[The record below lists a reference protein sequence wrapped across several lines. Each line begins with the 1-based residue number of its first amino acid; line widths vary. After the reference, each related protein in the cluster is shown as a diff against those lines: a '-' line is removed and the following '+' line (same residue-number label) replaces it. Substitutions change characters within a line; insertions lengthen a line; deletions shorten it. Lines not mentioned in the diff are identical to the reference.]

1 MICEII
7 GKPGEPGSGAGADA
21 FEPGIGYVCEKA
33 GAILLRNLTGED
45 WRDAGPEMR
54 LTSELSKKV
63 RKPYY
68 HLVLSWHEL
77 EKPSDEQMLEAM
89 TQMLEALGLEE
100 YQAVIGTHH
109 DREHQHVHAVVNT
122 VHPTSGKAWS
132 KSNDQQKAELACRQI
147 ELDHGWTADRGR
159 FDVAVDE
166 VNGRQIARLVPKPD
180 EHWEDK
186 RAAREKGRRSKTAG
200 QVKSEKRT
208 GVPVLD
214 ATLPVPLREKFA
226 TVVDAASDWQ
236 ELHLALGRL
245 GLRYEAFGSGARV
258 AIIGA
263 PPGGAGFAKASSLGA
278 RFSIKRM
285 EARLGRYQQPTSEYC
300 NDLKP
305 IHTPQASL
313 QGWPAPDMEKSTR
326 ASQFK
331 LTLLA
336 RLYVGIHLHPDIVEA
351 IRFVD
356 LADHPPQISFQ
367 DGSTVVDHG
376 GELSTSASTDATR
389 ATMIAM
395 AIAKGWTRVQPTG
408 DAAFIREIAIAAAKS
423 GLEVT
428 GVPPE
433 VQVLSD
439 EHLAQ
444 FQKQQRRIDLEACE
458 AEIAHLSASADRD
471 ISISENAEARAAS
484 VAEKAV
490 VTAAAQAASDAIGPG
505 RSVAQQR
512 ARLAIRD
519 EEAENLARLPDAR
532 KAPAPQVAPDV
543 DRHDRQAARKTH
555 AKLRENDRH
564 ELEELKRLDIGTVA
578 FAYGWADVSQSHP
591 DSSDRIGKAFR
602 IYTRDKDTIKA
613 SLKDG
618 KWLWTSNK
626 TGKAGSVID
635 LWLADHPAASLGDAR
650 AALRE
655 LAGLAAPNPGPKPAS
670 APMHRDDEKK
680 RDHTF
685 ARNRWKEAK
694 HITAQ
699 RSYAEK
705 RGISRETLAR
715 FPEELRVG
723 AFGGVYFAHRNL
735 ETGDIQGFEPR
746 WEDENGEKNTA
757 RFAKGGRKTVNVLG
771 APARATRMAVVESG
785 LDALALAEFED
796 RDDTLY
802 VSTGGGFG
810 PLTGAA
816 LLRLA
821 QGRTVVS
828 AFDNDRGG
836 ETLHLRLLGVL
847 PEAKRLAPPS
857 QVQGQDGV
865 CKDWLDVLNALKT
878 DVLSAR
884 AGPSPRQSTAV
895 SQGVPATPFP
905 TGLDDPQPE

>member
-7 GKPGEPGSGAGADA
+7 CKPGEPGSGAGPEA
-21 FEPGIGYVCEKA
+21 FEPGVGYVCEKA
-33 GAILLRNLTGED
+33 GAVLLRNLTSEN
-45 WRDAGPEMR
+45 WRDAAPEMR
-54 LTSELSKKV
+54 LTSELSRKV
-63 RKPYY
+63 KKPYY
-68 HLVLSWHEL
+68 HLVLSWHEH
-77 EKPSDEQMLEAM
+77 EQPSNELMLAAM
-89 TQMLEALGLEE
+89 TQMLEALGLDEH
-100 YQAVIGTHH
+100 QAVIGTHH
-109 DREHQHVHAVVNT
+109 DREHRHVHAVVNT

-147 ELDHGWTADRGR
+147 ELDQGWTADRGR
-159 FDVAVDE
+159 FDVTVDE
-166 VNGRQIARLVPKPD
+166 VDGRQIARLVPKPD
-180 EHWEDK
+180 EHWESK
-186 RAAREKGRRSKTAG
+186 RAAREKGKRSITAG

-208 GVPVLD
+208 AVPVLD
-214 ATLPVPLREKFA
+214 ATLPDPLREKFA

-305 IHTPQASL
+305 IHMPQAGL
-313 QGWPAPDMEKSTR
+313 QGWPAPDMEKASR

-331 LTLLA
+331 LTLLS
-336 RLYVGIHLHPDIVEA
+336 RIYVGIHLDPDVSAA

-356 LADHPPQISFQ
+356 LADHPLQITFS
-367 DGSTVVDHG
+367 DNSTVVDHG
-376 GELSTSASTDATR
+376 DHLSTSASTVNTQ

-395 AIAKGWTRVQPTG
+395 AIAKGWTRVQPSG
-408 DAAFIREIAIAAAKS
+408 DAAFIREMAIAAAKS

-428 GVPPE
+428 GVPPD
-433 VQVLSD
+433 VQVLAD
-439 EHLAQ
+439 EHLAR
-444 FQKQQRRIDLEACE
+444 FQKRQRRIDQEAQ
-458 AEIAHLSASADRD
+458 AAQIAHLSAAVDRD
-471 ISISENAEARAAS
+471 ASIAENAEARAAV
-484 VAEKAV
+484 VAEKAAV
-490 VTAAAQAASDAIGPG
+490 SAAAQAAFDAIGPG

-519 EEAENLARLPDAR
+519 EEATNLKALPDAR
-532 KAPAPQVAPDV
+532 KAPAPQAAPDV
-543 DRHDRQAARKTH
+543 DRHDRHGGRKLRDR
-555 AKLRENDRH
+555 LRENDRH

-578 FAYGWADVSQSHP
+578 FACGWADVSQSHP

-618 KWLWTSNK
+618 KWVWTSNK

-655 LAGLAAPNPGPKPAS
+655 LAGHPAPNPGPKPAS

-735 ETGDIQGFEPR
+735 ETGDIQGFEQR
-746 WEDENGEKNTA
+746 WEDENGNKNTA
-757 RFAKGGRKTVNVLG
+757 RFAKGGRKTANVLG
-771 APARATRMAVVESG
+771 DPARATRMAVVESG

-796 RDDTLY
+796 RNDTLY

-810 PLTGAA
+810 PLTEAA
-816 LLRLA
+816 LLSLA

-836 ETLHLRLLGVL
+836 ETHHRKLLGFL
-847 PEAKRLAPPS
+847 PDAKRLAPPS

-865 CKDWLDVLNALKT
+865 RKDWLDVLAARKVMGKDPRSAPSNGEASPYPSFST
-878 DVLSAR
+878 DIPVE
-884 AGPSPRQSTAV
+884 
-895 SQGVPATPFP
+895 
-905 TGLDDPQPE
+905 LDDPRPS

>member
-7 GKPGEPGSGAGADA
+7 CKPGEPGSGAGPEA

-33 GAILLRNLTGED
+33 RAILLRNLTSEN
-45 WRDAGPEMR
+45 WRDAAPEMR

-63 RKPYY
+63 KKPYY
-68 HLVLSWHEL
+68 HVVLSWHEQ
-77 EKPSDEQMLEAM
+77 ERPSDEQMLAAM
-89 TQMLEALGLEE
+89 TQMLEALELEE
-100 YQAVIGTHH
+100 HQAVIGTHH
-109 DREHQHVHAVVNT
+109 DREHLHVHAVVNT
-122 VHPTSGKAWS
+122 VHPLTGKAWS
-132 KSNDQQKAELACRQI
+132 KSRDREKAEQACRQI
-147 ELDHGWTADRGR
+147 ELEQGWTADRGR
-159 FDVAVDE
+159 FDVAIDKVDGKQ
-166 VNGRQIARLVPKPD
+166 NARLVPKPG

-208 GVPVLD
+208 AVPVLD
-214 ATLPVPLREKFA
+214 ATLPDPLREKFA

-285 EARLGRYQQPTSEYC
+285 KARLGPYQPPISEYC
-300 NDLKP
+300 SDLKP
-305 IHTPQASL
+305 IHAPQAGL
-313 QGWPAPDMEKSTR
+313 QGWPAPDMEKAARS
-326 ASQFK
+326 SQFK
-331 LTLLA
+331 LTLLS
-336 RLYVGIHLHPDIVEA
+336 RIYVGIHLDPDIVGA

-356 LADHPPQISFQ
+356 LADHPPQITFH
-367 DGSTVVDHG
+367 DNSTVVDHG
-376 GELSTSASTDATR
+376 DHLSTSASTDATR

-408 DAAFIREIAIAAAKS
+408 DAAFMREMAIAAAKS

-433 VQVLSD
+433 VQVLAD
-439 EHLAQ
+439 EHLAG
-444 FQKQQRRIDLEACE
+444 FQKQRRRIDLEARE

-471 ISISENAEARAAS
+471 ISIAENAEARAAI

-505 RSVAQQR
+505 RSVPEQR

-519 EEAENLARLPDAR
+519 GEAEELARLPDAR

-543 DRHDRQAARKTH
+543 DRNDRQGARKTH

-564 ELEELKRLDIGTVA
+564 ELDELKRLDIGTVA
-578 FAYGWADVSQSHP
+578 LTCGWADVSQSHP

-626 TGKAGSVID
+626 SGKSGSVID

-655 LAGLAAPNPGPKPAS
+655 FAGNAPPIPAEKS
-670 APMHRDDEKK
+670 VTVQNNRDGMAEA
-680 RDHTF
+680 DHTA

-705 RGISRETLAR
+705 RGISRETLER
-715 FPEELRVG
+715 FPSELRVG

-735 ETGDIQGFEPR
+735 ETGYIQGFEQR
-746 WEDENGEKNTA
+746 WDDENGQKNTA

-771 APARATRMAVVESG
+771 DPARATRMAVVESG
-785 LDALALAEFED
+785 LDALALAELEQ

-810 PLTGAA
+810 PLTEAA
-816 LLRLA
+816 LLRLTH
-821 QGRTVVS
+821 GRTVVS

-836 ETLHLRLLGVL
+836 ETLHLRLLGIFL
-847 PEAKRLAPPS
+847 EAKRLAPPS
-857 QVQGQDGV
+857 RVQGQDGV
-865 CKDWLDVLNALKT
+865 CKDWLDVLAAHKVMGR
-878 DVLSAR
+878 DPRSAPSN
-884 AGPSPRQSTAV
+884 GETSPSPSFSTDIPV
-895 SQGVPATPFP
+895 EF
-905 TGLDDPQPE
+905 DDPRPS

>member
-21 FEPGIGYVCEKA
+21 FEPGIGYICEKA
-33 GAILLRNLTGED
+33 GAVLLRNLTSEN
-45 WRDAGPEMR
+45 WRDAVLEMR
-54 LTSELSKKV
+54 LTSELSRKV

-68 HLVLSWHEL
+68 HLVLSWHEH
-77 EKPSDEQMLEAM
+77 EQPSNEQMLAAM
-89 TQMLEALGLEE
+89 AQMLEALGLDEH
-100 YQAVIGTHH
+100 QAVIGTHH
-109 DREHQHVHAVVNT
+109 DREHRHVHAVVNT

-147 ELDHGWTADRGR
+147 ELDQGWTADRGR

-180 EHWEDK
+180 EHWESK
-186 RAAREKGRRSKTAG
+186 RAAREKGKRSKTAG

-208 GVPVLD
+208 GVPVLE
-214 ATLPVPLREKFA
+214 AALPDPLQKKFA
-226 TVVDAASDWQ
+226 AVADAAKDWQ
-236 ELHLALGRL
+236 SLHLSLGRL

-263 PPGGAGFAKASSLGA
+263 PPGGAGFAKASSFGA
-278 RFSIKRM
+278 RFAVKRM
-285 EARLGRYQQPTSEYC
+285 EARLGPYQPPISEYC
-300 NDLKP
+300 DDLKP
-305 IHTPQASL
+305 IHTPQADL
-313 QGWPAPDMEKSTR
+313 QGWPAPDMEKASL

-331 LTLLA
+331 LTLLS
-336 RLYVGIHLHPDIVEA
+336 RIYVGIHLDPDVSAA

-376 GELSTSASTDATR
+376 GQLSTSASTDATR

-408 DAAFIREIAIAAAKS
+408 DAAFIREMAIAAAKS

-433 VQVLSD
+433 VQVLAD
-439 EHLAQ
+439 EHLAR
-444 FQKQQRRIDLEACE
+444 FQKRQRRIDQEAQ
-458 AEIAHLSASADRD
+458 AAQIAHLSAAVDRD
-471 ISISENAEARAAS
+471 ASIAENAEARAAV
-484 VAEKAV
+484 VAEKAAV
-490 VTAAAQAASDAIGPG
+490 SAAAQAASDAIGPG

-519 EEAENLARLPDAR
+519 EEATNLKALPDAR
-532 KAPAPQVAPDV
+532 NAPAPQAAPDV
-543 DRHDRQAARKTH
+543 DRHDRHGGRKLRDR
-555 AKLRENDRH
+555 LRENDRH
-564 ELEELKRLDIGTVA
+564 ELGELKRLDIGTVA
-578 FAYGWADVSQSHP
+578 FACGWADVSQSHP

-602 IYTRDKDTIKA
+602 IYTRNKDTVKA
-613 SLKDG
+613 SLVDG
-618 KWLWTSNK
+618 KWLWVSNK
-626 TGKAGSVID
+626 SGKAGSVID

-650 AALRE
+650 AALRD
-655 LAGLAAPNPGPKPAS
+655 LAGHPALTSGPNPAS
-670 APMHRDDEKK
+670 APTHRDDEKK

-685 ARNRWKEAK
+685 ARNRWAESKNV
-694 HITAQ
+694 TAQ

-715 FPEELRVG
+715 FPSELRVG

-735 ETGDIQGFEPR
+735 DSSEIQGFEQR
-746 WEDENGEKNTA
+746 WEDKTGQKNKA
-757 RFAKGGRKTVNVLG
+757 RFANGGRKTVNVLG
-771 APARATRMAVVESG
+771 DPVRATRMAVVESG

-810 PLTGAA
+810 PLTEAA

-821 QGRTVVS
+821 QGRMAVS

-836 ETLHLRLLGVL
+836 ETHHRKLLGFL
-847 PEAKRLAPPS
+847 PDAKRLAPPS
-857 QVQGQDGV
+857 QVQGSDGV
-865 CKDWLDVLNALKT
+865 CKDWLDVLAAHKVMGRKPRSAPSNGETSPYPSLST
-878 DVLSAR
+878 DIPVE
-884 AGPSPRQSTAV
+884 
-895 SQGVPATPFP
+895 F
-905 TGLDDPQPE
+905 DDPRPS

>member
-7 GKPGEPGSGAGADA
+7 GKPGEPGSGAAADA

-33 GAILLRNLTGED
+33 GAVLLRNLTGED

-77 EKPSDEQMLEAM
+77 EKPSDGQMLAAM

-100 YQAVIGTHH
+100 HQAVIGTHH
-109 DREHQHVHAVVNT
+109 DREHRHVHAVVNT

-166 VNGRQIARLVPKPD
+166 VDGRQIARLVPKPD
-180 EHWEDK
+180 EHWESK
-186 RAAREKGRRSKTAG
+186 RAAREKGRRSNTAG

-214 ATLPVPLREKFA
+214 ATLPEPLQSKFA
-226 TVVDAASDWQ
+226 TVVDAAKDWQ
-236 ELHLALGRL
+236 SLHLSLGRL
-245 GLRYEAFGSGARV
+245 GLRYETFGSGARV
-258 AIIGA
+258 VIIGA
-263 PPGGAGFAKASSLGA
+263 PPGGAGFAKASSFGA
-278 RFSIKRM
+278 RFAVKRM
-285 EARLGRYQQPTSEYC
+285 EARLGPYQPPISEYC

-305 IHTPQASL
+305 IHAPQAGL
-313 QGWPAPDMEKSTR
+313 QGWPAPEMEKASP

-336 RLYVGIHLHPDIVEA
+336 RTYVGIHLDPNIVEA
-351 IRFVD
+351 IRFID
-356 LADHPPQISFQ
+356 LAGHPPQISFR

-376 GELSTSASTDATR
+376 DNLSTSASNVNTQ

-395 AIAKGWTRVQPTG
+395 AIAKGWSRVQPTG
-408 DAAFIREIAIAAAKS
+408 EAAFIRDMAIAAAKA

-428 GVPPE
+428 GVPPD
-433 VQVLSD
+433 VQVLAD
-439 EHLAQ
+439 EHLAR
-444 FQKQQRRIDLEACE
+444 FQKRQRRIDLEAHE
-458 AEIAHLSASADRD
+458 AEVAHLSASADRE
-471 ISISENAEARAAS
+471 ISIAANAEARAAS
-484 VAEKAV
+484 VAEKAELS
-490 VTAAAQAASDAIGPG
+490 AAAQAASDAIGPG
-505 RSVAQQR
+505 RSVSEQK

-519 EEAENLARLPDAR
+519 NEAENLARLPDAR

-543 DRHDRQAARKTH
+543 DRHDRHGGRKLRDR
-555 AKLRENDRH
+555 LRENDRH
-564 ELEELKRLDIGTVA
+564 ELDLLKRLDIGTVA
-578 FAYGWADVSQSHP
+578 FECGWADVSQSHP
-591 DSSDRIGKAFR
+591 DSSDRIGQAFR

-618 KWLWTSNK
+618 KWLWVSNK
-626 TGKAGSVID
+626 SGKAGSVID

-655 LAGLAAPNPGPKPAS
+655 LAGNAPPIPAEKS
-670 APMHRDDEKK
+670 VAGQNNRDGMAEG
-680 RDHTF
+680 DHTA

-705 RGISRETLAR
+705 RGISRETLLR
-715 FPEELRVG
+715 FPSELRVG
-723 AFGGVYFAHRNL
+723 AFGGVYFAHRNI
-735 ETGDIQGFEPR
+735 ETGDIQGFEQR
-746 WEDENGEKNTA
+746 WEDENGQKNTA

-771 APARATRMAVVESG
+771 DPARATRMAVVESG

-802 VSTGGGFG
+802 ISTGGGFG
-810 PLTGAA
+810 PLTEAA

-821 QGRTVVS
+821 QGRTVAS

-836 ETLHLRLLGVL
+836 ETHHRKLLGFL

-857 QVQGQDGV
+857 QVQRQDGV
-865 CKDWLDVLNALKT
+865 RKDWLDVLAARKVMGKDPRSAPSNGEASPYGSFST
-878 DVLSAR
+878 DIPVE
-884 AGPSPRQSTAV
+884 
-895 SQGVPATPFP
+895 F
-905 TGLDDPQPE
+905 DDPRPS

>member
-7 GKPGEPGSGAGADA
+7 GKPGEPGSGAAADA

-33 GAILLRNLTGED
+33 GAVLLRNLTSED
-45 WRDAGPEMR
+45 WRDAAPEMR

-77 EKPSDEQMLEAM
+77 EKPSDEQMLAAM

-100 YQAVIGTHH
+100 HQAVIGTHH

-122 VHPTSGKAWS
+122 VHPTSGQAWS

-147 ELDHGWTADRGR
+147 ELDQGWTADRGR

-166 VNGRQIARLVPKPD
+166 VDGRQIARLVPKPD
-180 EHWEDK
+180 EHWESK
-186 RAAREKGRRSKTAG
+186 RAAREKGKRSKTAG
-200 QVKSEKRT
+200 QVKSEKRA

-236 ELHLALGRL
+236 GLHLALGRL

-263 PPGGAGFAKASSLGA
+263 PPGGAGFAKASSFGA

-285 EARLGRYQQPTSEYC
+285 EARLGQYQAPPSAYC

-305 IHTPQASL
+305 IHAPQAGL
-313 QGWPAPDMEKSTR
+313 QGWPAPEMEKATR
-326 ASQFK
+326 AAQFK
-331 LTLLA
+331 LTLLS
-336 RLYVGIHLHPDIVEA
+336 RIYVGIHLDPDVA
-351 IRFVD
+351 ATIRFVD
-356 LADHPPQISFQ
+356 LADHPPQITFV
-367 DGSTVVDHG
+367 DNNTVVDY
-376 GELSTSASTDATR
+376 GEKLSTSSSTDATR

-395 AIAKGWTRVQPTG
+395 AIAKGWTRVRPIG
-408 DAAFIREIAIAAAKS
+408 DAAFIRDMAIAAAKA

-428 GVPPE
+428 GVPQE
-433 VQVLSD
+433 IQVLAD
-439 EHLAQ
+439 EHLAR
-444 FQKQQRRIDLEACE
+444 FHKWQRRIDQKAQ
-458 AEIAHLSASADRD
+458 AAKIAHLSAAVDRD
-471 ISISENAEARAAS
+471 VSIAENAEVRAAV
-484 VAEKAV
+484 VAEKAAV
-490 VTAAAQAASDAIGPG
+490 SAAAQAASDAIGPG

-519 EEAENLARLPDAR
+519 EEAANLKALPDAR
-532 KAPAPQVAPDV
+532 KAPAPQATSDI
-543 DRHDRQAARKTH
+543 DRHDRHGGRKLRDR
-555 AKLRENDRH
+555 LRENDRH

-578 FAYGWADVSQSHP
+578 FACGWADVSQSHP

-618 KWLWTSNK
+618 KWVWTSNK

-655 LAGLAAPNPGPKPAS
+655 LAGHPTLTSGPKPAS

-685 ARNRWKEAK
+685 ARNRWAEAK
-694 HITAQ
+694 HVTAQ

-705 RGISRETLAR
+705 RGIARETLER
-715 FPEELRVG
+715 FPDELRVG

-735 ETGDIQGFEPR
+735 ETGDIQGFEQR
-746 WEDENGEKNTA
+746 WEDETGQKNKA
-757 RFAKGGRKTVNVLG
+757 RFAKGGRKTVNILG
-771 APARATRMAVVESG
+771 DPARASRMAVVESG
-785 LDALALAEFED
+785 LDALALAELEQ
-796 RDDTLY
+796 RDDSLY
-802 VSTGGGFG
+802 FSTGGGFG
-810 PLTGAA
+810 PLTEAA
-816 LLRLA
+816 LQRFA
-821 QGRTVVS
+821 TGRTVLG
-828 AFDNDRGG
+828 AFDNDRAG
-836 ETLHLRLLGVL
+836 ETLHRKLLGFL
-847 PEAKRLAPPS
+847 PEAQRLSPPS
-857 QVQGQDGV
+857 QIQGADMP
-865 CKDWLDVLNALKT
+865 CKDWLDVLIAQKT
-878 DVLSAR
+878 LAKAPIPEPTTKEGLAKLHKPFGTEISVEFE
-884 AGPSPRQSTAV
+884 GPRPS
-895 SQGVPATPFP
+895 
-905 TGLDDPQPE
+905 